1 MSPSYLEQVVKE
13 HSQQISRLETL
24 LANFVETTQSAI
36 LELKL
41 EMKEFKEEMKVFKD
55 GMETFKLEMKDF
67 KDEMLTFKD
76 GVETFK
82 LEMKDFKDEMRAFKD
97 EMKVFKDEML
107 EFKNEM
113 KAFKNEMLEFKNEM
127 RAFKN
132 EMLEFKNEM
141 KAFKNEM
148 LEFKNEV
155 RAFIGEMK
163 TFKEEMLAFKEEMR
177 AFKRESQKQWGEL
190 ANRLGTFA
198 EDIAAPNIL
207 RIAREN
213 SSNEELLY
221 YAVRIRKKNPQARGS
236 MREVDAIVEYES
248 FVCVNET
255 KTSPRKQDID
265 AFKRF
270 VESGEFQKF
279 FPEYKNKRVI
289 PIFASLYMEPSL
301 INYATK
307 KKVLVFAMGE
317 DTMDIQNTELL
328 PLYFFN

>member
-24 LANFVETTQSAI
+24 LANFVQTTQSAI

-67 KDEMLTFKD
+67 KDEM
-76 GVETFK
+76 
-82 LEMKDFKDEMRAFKD
+82 RAFKD
-97 EMKVFKDEML
+97 EMKGFKDEMLEFKDGVEDFKLEMKDFKDEML

-113 KAFKNEMLEFKNEM
+113 KAFKDEM
-127 RAFKN
+127 RAFKDEMKAFKD

-141 KAFKNEM
+141 KAFKDEM

-155 RAFIGEMK
+155 RAFIEEMK
-163 TFKEEMLAFKEEMR
+163 EFKEEMIAFKEEMR

-207 RIAREN
+207 RIAREHAR
-213 SSNEELLY
+213 NEELVY
-221 YAVRIRKKNPQARGS
+221 YAVRIRKKNPQVRGA
-236 MREVDAIVEYES
+236 MREVDAIVEYET

-270 VESGEFQKF
+270 VESGEFQKY
-279 FPEYKNKRVI
+279 FPDYKNKRVI

>member
-24 LANFVETTQSAI
+24 LANFVQTTQSAI

-67 KDEMLTFKD
+67 KDEM
-76 GVETFK
+76 
-82 LEMKDFKDEMRAFKD
+82 RAFKD
-97 EMKVFKDEML
+97 EMKGFKDEMLEFKDGVEDFKLEMKDFKDEML

-113 KAFKNEMLEFKNEM
+113 KAFKD
-127 RAFKN
+127 
-132 EMLEFKNEM
+132 
-141 KAFKNEM
+141 EM

-155 RAFIGEMK
+155 RAFIEEMK
-163 TFKEEMLAFKEEMR
+163 EFKEEMIAFKEEMR

-207 RIAREN
+207 RIAREHAR
-213 SSNEELLY
+213 NEELVY
-221 YAVRIRKKNPQARGS
+221 YAVRIRKKNPQVRGA
-236 MREVDAIVEYES
+236 MREVDAIVEYET

-270 VESGEFQKF
+270 VESGEFQKY
-279 FPEYKNKRVI
+279 FPDYKNKRVI

>member
-67 KDEMLTFKD
+67 KDEM
-76 GVETFK
+76 
-82 LEMKDFKDEMRAFKD
+82 RAFKD
-97 EMKVFKDEML
+97 EMKAFKDEMKAFKDEML

-113 KAFKNEMLEFKNEM
+113 KAFKD
-127 RAFKN
+127 
-132 EMLEFKNEM
+132 
-141 KAFKNEM
+141 EM

-163 TFKEEMLAFKEEMR
+163 TFKEEMQAFKEEMR

-221 YAVRIRKKNPQARGS
+221 YAVRIRKKNPEARGS

-307 KKVLVFAMGE
+307 KKVLVFAMGD

>member
-24 LANFVETTQSAI
+24 LANFVQTTQSAI

-67 KDEMLTFKD
+67 KDEMLEFKNEMKGFKDEMRVFKD
-76 GVETFK
+76 GVEDFK
-82 LEMKDFKDEMRAFKD
+82 LEMKD
-97 EMKVFKDEML
+97 FKDEML

-113 KAFKNEMLEFKNEM
+113 KAFKD
-127 RAFKN
+127 

-141 KAFKNEM
+141 KGFKDEM
-148 LEFKNEV
+148 LKFKNEV
-155 RAFIGEMK
+155 RAFIEEMK
-163 TFKEEMLAFKEEMR
+163 EFKEEMIAFKEEMR

-207 RIAREN
+207 RIAREHAR
-213 SSNEELLY
+213 NEELVY
-221 YAVRIRKKNPQARGS
+221 YAVRIRKKNPQVRGA
-236 MREVDAIVEYES
+236 MREVDAIVEYET

-270 VESGEFQKF
+270 VESGEFQKY
-279 FPEYKNKRVI
+279 FPDYKNKRVI